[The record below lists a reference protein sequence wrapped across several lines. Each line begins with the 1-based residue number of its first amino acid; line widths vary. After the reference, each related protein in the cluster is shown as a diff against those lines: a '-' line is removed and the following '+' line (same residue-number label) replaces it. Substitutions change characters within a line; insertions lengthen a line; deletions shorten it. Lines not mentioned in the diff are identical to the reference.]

1 MKERDLQK
9 ELFAAHD
16 PEMLAAWRRS
26 CVGIAGAGGLGSNIA
41 IALARAGIQRLIVA
55 DFDTVSVT
63 NLNRQQYFLDQ
74 EGMLK
79 VQALRL
85 NLSRVTPFTEVEIHA
100 LRLDPA
106 NIPDIFADADI
117 MIEAFDA
124 AEQKAMLIETWQ
136 DAFPQR
142 PIIAASGLAGIGN
155 NAAIQTHSYGNL
167 HIIGDG
173 CSEIANGISP
183 VSARVA
189 VVASMQANLCL
200 QLLYES
206 YRSNIS

>member
-1 MKERDLQK
+1 MPRDIEK
-9 ELFAAHD
+9 IFFAAHD
-16 PEMLAAWRRS
+16 PVMLAAWRS
-26 CVGIAGAGGLGSNIA
+26 ACVGIAGAGGLGSNIA
-41 IALARAGIQRLIVA
+41 IALARAGVKRLIVA
-55 DFDTVSVT
+55 DFDTVSIT

-85 NLSRVTPFTEVEIHA
+85 NLSRMAPCTEVDIHA
-100 LRLDPA
+100 LRLDPD
-106 NIPDIFADADI
+106 NIPSIFAPADI
-117 MIEAFDA
+117 MIEAFDSA
-124 AEQKAMLIETWQ
+124 DQKAMLIETWQ
-136 DAFPQR
+136 EAYPER

-173 CSEIANGISP
+173 CSEIRDGISP

-200 QLLYES
+200 QLLYDN
-206 YRSNIS
+206 YRSNKQ